1 MRTAADRRRLL
12 AEISGGFGD
21 IGLLAPMA
29 VALITLNH
37 LNATVVLAGAG
48 IFYITTALIFRLPV
62 PVPVQPLK
70 AVSAIAIASGLGP
83 PGIAAAGLMIGVIF
97 VALSVTN
104 LTSVLRRIFVA
115 PVVRGIQLS
124 IGLLLAQAALGL
136 EVEPKRGIDVDGSL
150 ICGLLELSDA
160 ERAQTAAASGRNLAA
175 TLSASRA

>member
-12 AEISGGFGD
+12 AEIPGGFGD

-48 IFYITTALIFRLPV
+48 IFYITTALIFRL

-136 EVEPKRGIDVDGSL
+136 EVEPKRGIGVDGSL

-175 TLSASRA
+175 TLAAARA

>member
-1 MRTAADRRRLL
+1 MKTAVDRRRLL

-21 IGLLAPMA
+21 IGLLAPLA
-29 VALITLNH
+29 VSLITLNH

-48 IFYITTALIFRLPV
+48 IFYVTTALIFRL

>member
-48 IFYITTALIFRLPV
+48 IFYITTALIFRL

-136 EVEPKRGIDVDGSL
+136 EVEPKRGIGVDGSL

>member
-48 IFYITTALIFRLPV
+48 IFYITTALIFRL